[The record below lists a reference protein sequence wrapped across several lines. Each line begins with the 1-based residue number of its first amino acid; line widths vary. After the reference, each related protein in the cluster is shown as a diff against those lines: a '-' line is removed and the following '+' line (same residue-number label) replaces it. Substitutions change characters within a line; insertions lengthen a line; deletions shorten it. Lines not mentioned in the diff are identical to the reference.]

1 MEDLKE
7 KLKEYMA
14 ARDLTLLEVAIKIGR
29 NPRTVWRF
37 LNDEGPVHFRT
48 LYRIKRLVEKH
59 Q

>member
-14 ARDLTLLEVAIKIGR
+14 AKDITLEAVAAKIGR
-29 NPRTVWRF
+29 NPKTVWRF
-37 LNDEGPVHFRT
+37 LHDYPMHFRT
-48 LYRIKRLVEKH
+48 LYRIRRLVGKN